1 MLLTMFICIVAFCE
15 NLPYVTCLH
24 WGGGGGGNE
33 NYISIYFV
41 YHEIYNLYLQTFIKK
56 QNKLTSSLITRRIK

>member
-15 NLPYVTCLH
+15 NLPLCDMFALA
-24 WGGGGGGNE
+24 GGGGNE